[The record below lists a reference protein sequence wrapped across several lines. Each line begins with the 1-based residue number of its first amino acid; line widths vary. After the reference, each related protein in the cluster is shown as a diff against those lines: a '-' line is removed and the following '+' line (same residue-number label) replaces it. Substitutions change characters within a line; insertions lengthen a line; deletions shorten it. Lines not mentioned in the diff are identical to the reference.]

1 MPALTTVD
9 HPDRITSRIET
20 HDPVAV
26 DTEFMRERTY
36 FAQLCLVQLAT
47 PDEILCM
54 DPLAGDELGE
64 FWQCLGARTWVIHSA
79 RQDIEVIYQASG
91 RMPDGLFD
99 TQVAAAL
106 LGFQPQ
112 IGYAG
117 LVDALF
123 DVNLPKSH
131 TRADW
136 SRRPLKDALLK
147 YAAEDVEY
155 LLRASDVLSERLDA
169 KGRLDWARA
178 DSMQLLER
186 SLYDIDAS
194 SAVDRLKGARNLR
207 GRRRVVAARLAE
219 WREEEAVRLNRP
231 RQWIT
236 RDSVLIDLAVKAPGS
251 MRELGRIDELPDK
264 VIRRA
269 GNAILEAIASADGDS
284 HDYEPP
290 SAPTEAQKIQLKA
303 LQRRVAEC
311 ANDLGIAAETIA
323 SRKDL
328 TAIIAN
334 DGRDSKVLSGWRREL
349 VGSDLLSLL

>member
-9 HPDRITSRIET
+9 LPDRIISRIDS
-20 HDPVAV
+20 HDPVAL

-47 PDEILCM
+47 PDEIFCM
-54 DPLAGDELGE
+54 DPLAGDELGV
-64 FWQCLGARTWVIHSA
+64 FWERLGGRTWVIHSA

-91 RMPDGLFD
+91 RMPDALFD
-99 TQVAAAL
+99 TQVAAGL
-106 LGFQPQ
+106 LGFQAQ

-117 LVDALF
+117 LVDELF
-123 DVNLPKSH
+123 DVQLPKSH

-136 SRRPLKDALLK
+136 SRRPLSDELLT

-178 DSMQLLER
+178 DSALLLDK
-186 SLYDIDAS
+186 SLYDIDAGA
-194 SAVDRLKGARNLR
+194 AVDRLKGARSLR

-231 RQWIT
+231 RQWIV
-236 RDSVLIDLAVKAPGS
+236 RDSILIDLAFKAPGNL
-251 MRELGRIDELPDK
+251 RELGRIDELPDK
-264 VIRRA
+264 VIKRS
-269 GNAILEAIASADGDS
+269 GKAILKAIASAAGDS
-284 HDYEPP
+284 HDYSPP
-290 SAPTEAQKIQLKA
+290 SAPTEAQKSQLKA
-303 LQRRVAEC
+303 MQRRVAEC
-311 ANDLGIAAETIA
+311 ADDLGIAAETIA

-328 TAIIAN
+328 SAIIAD

-349 VGSDLLSLL
+349 VGSDLLALV